1 MILGAPR
8 VTSNIPPPLPAKP
21 KQSVYAQII
30 GDTSGTYVQ
39 PQLILPPNYRRQSP
53 TQASSAI
60 KTYGNI
66 DTAGA
71 SKIQYSNVRPSV
83 VNHSISSEHQK
94 HPSYLAKLVCF
105 IDNLSEILMKYL
117 KNKKSVLLAKPRAA
131 SSIPR
136 QN

>member
-1 MILGAPR
+1 MFLDAPR

-105 IDNLSEILMKYL
+105 INNLSEMMKYL
-117 KNKKSVLLAKPRAA
+117 RKTKSVFLAKPRAA